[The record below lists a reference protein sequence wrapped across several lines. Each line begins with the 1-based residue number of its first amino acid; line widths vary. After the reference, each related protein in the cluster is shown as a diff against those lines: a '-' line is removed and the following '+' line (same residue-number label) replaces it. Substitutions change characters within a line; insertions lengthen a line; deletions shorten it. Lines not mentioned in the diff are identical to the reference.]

1 MDIKAFFK
9 SDLVLINKTYDSKN
23 AALTDFSSLLE
34 KLKYAKNSHQV
45 LDLALKREG
54 EFSTGIGNKIAIPHI
69 RDDVMNDS
77 VVLFA
82 KVSPLEWESLDNQ
95 KVEYIF
101 FIAMNSATGAT
112 SHLEVIAALS
122 RLFMKQEFI
131 NLLPTINS
139 YETLI
144 SLLEK
149 FLNESPAETQNEKK
163 SELNNETIAQAD
175 NSNKYDV
182 VAITACPTG
191 IAHTFMAAQKLED
204 AAKAMNLK
212 IKVETQGTEGPR
224 NVLSQ
229 NEINEAKGVILAVDK
244 IIDTSRFSGKNNVL
258 ELGTKAVIKDSKQ
271 QLERILKN
279 EGKTMAGEV
288 RSGNSSQSLG
298 SVGDDLYSFKGFGK
312 RLWKAVMNGVSYMLP
327 FVIFGGILIA
337 LSFLIDIN
345 NAGAADFGKSI
356 PASKWFNSLGNIAF
370 SVIVPI
376 LCAYIAYGLVGKLGL
391 LPGFVCGFIS
401 SGKFLFNLDPK
412 TGAIDWFAPPGDNGA
427 SSGFFGAIIGGFL
440 SAIVII
446 VFFKYI
452 FGKLPKSLNGIKNIL
467 FIPLLGTLAAAAL
480 FWIID
485 IPLIYLNY
493 GFFQFLDI
501 MSAPYLAPL
510 LGLVIGIMMAS
521 DLGGPINKAAYVFS
535 TATLTSTAS
544 TSGTIAMA
552 ASMLSGMVPPLAIA
566 LAATF
571 FKKLY
576 DKETRS
582 AAFTNYIMGISFVT
596 EGAIPFTA
604 ENPKVMVPANL
615 IGGGIAGLLS
625 GALGVTLLAP
635 HGGIF
640 VFALVRSNINP
651 SWDASTQIGA
661 GVGFALLSI
670 IVASVISAFIIFFLN
685 KAFKKSK
692 LQHNKSAKLMN
703 FKNWFHSKNKAK
715 SK

>member
-9 SDLVLINKTYDSKN
+9 SNLVLINKTYDSKN
-23 AALTDFSSLLE
+23 AALKDFSSLL
-34 KLKYAKNSHQV
+34 KQLNYAKNSQQV
-45 LDLALKREG
+45 LDLALKREA

-69 RDDVMNDS
+69 RNDVMNDS

-101 FIAMNSATGAT
+101 FIAMNAATGAS

-122 RLFMKQEFI
+122 RLFMKPDFI
-131 NLLPTINS
+131 NELPTINN

-144 SLLEK
+144 SLIEK
-149 FLNESPAETQNEKK
+149 FIDDVPAPLKQDNTELINK
-163 SELNNETIAQAD
+163 SIEQTD

-182 VAITACPTG
+182 VAVTACPTG

-204 AAKAMNLK
+204 AAKVMNLK

-244 IIDTSRFSGKNNVL
+244 VIDISRFSGKNNVL
-258 ELGTKAVIKDSKQ
+258 ELGTKAVIKDSKL

-279 EGKTMAGEV
+279 EGKTMAGQV
-288 RSGNSSQSLG
+288 RSANNPQSLG
-298 SVGDDLYSFKGFGK
+298 SVVDDLYSFKGFGK

-337 LSFLIDIN
+337 LSFLIDIG
-345 NAGAADFGKSI
+345 NAGSAYFGSSTPAA
-356 PASKWFNSLGNIAF
+356 KWFNSLGGIAF
-370 SVIVPI
+370 GIIVPI
-376 LCAYIAYGLVGKLGL
+376 LSAYIAYGLVGKLGL

-412 TGAIDWFAPPGDNGA
+412 TGAIDWFSTPGPDGA

-467 FIPLLGTLAAAAL
+467 FIPLLGTLVAAAL
-480 FWIID
+480 FWIIN

-535 TATLTSTAS
+535 TATLSSTAS
-544 TSGTIAMA
+544 SSGTIAMA

-566 LAATF
+566 FAATF
-571 FKKLY
+571 FKNLY

-582 AAFTNYIMGISFVT
+582 AAFTNYIMGISFVS

-615 IGGGIAGLLS
+615 VGGGIAGLLS
-625 GALGVTLLAP
+625 GGLGVTLLAP

-640 VFALVRSNINP
+640 VFALVKTNINP
-651 SWDASTQIGA
+651 AWDASTQIGA

-670 IVASVISAFIIFFLN
+670 IAASVISAFVIFFLN
-685 KAFKKSK
+685 KAFKKTK
-692 LQHNKSAKLMN
+692 KQHNESAKLMN
-703 FKNWFHSKNKAK
+703 FKNWFHSKKKGK